1 MRDRKFLRGVA
12 VCSVVLA
19 VAFLPICKG
28 ATCCASNARTANI
41 RPLAAAFIM
50 SAAQEQSPPSPSP
63 VNSPAATHKVKVWTN
78 DELIA
83 TRTPADVYIFQKEE
97 QAAALVVEGF
107 NQIASCF
114 AFGQAEGNAEETQ
127 RAIDTTIQSIRDSEE
142 AVVQAR
148 RALGTAPDN
157 LKLRNQMELS
167 QRTAELNHAR
177 EQLWKLQEHLQE
189 LQKSPAQE
197 TATPAPQ
204 PNPAQP
210 SPN

>member
-1 MRDRKFLRGVA
+1 
-12 VCSVVLA
+12 VLA
-19 VAFLPICKG
+19 VAFLPVCRG
-28 ATCCASNARTANI
+28 ATRCASNAHTPNI
-41 RPLAAAFIM
+41 LPLAAAFAV
-50 SAAQEQSPPSPSP
+50 STTTQEH
-63 VNSPAATHKVKVWTN
+63 SPASSSPANPAAAAHKIKVWTN

-157 LKLRNQMELS
+157 LKLRNQMELA

-189 LQKSPAQE
+189 LEKSPAHDS
-197 TATPAPQ
+197 APSQ
-204 PNPAQP
+204 APN
-210 SPN
+210 